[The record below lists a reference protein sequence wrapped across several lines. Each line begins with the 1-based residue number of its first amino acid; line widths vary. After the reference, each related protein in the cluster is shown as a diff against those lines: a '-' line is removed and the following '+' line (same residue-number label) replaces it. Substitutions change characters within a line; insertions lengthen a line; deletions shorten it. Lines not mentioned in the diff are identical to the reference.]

1 MKRLSGNLVGVGLV
15 ALAASV
21 VGVGAV
27 WASGS
32 AFFGG
37 DSGTASRAETTDS
50 SVPTDE
56 SPDGDLPPVS
66 PDDPGTPD
74 DLADLKKLVSDL
86 TEQVETLAATVAS
99 SVDKV
104 DTMEKKV
111 ASVVDDFD
119 DLDIRVNKGLAAI
132 EGVADDV
139 ASAKQDAADA
149 LETVTGLSTTVAA
162 LERRT
167 AKLNDEGNYSG
178 PVNPSQ
184 FTRKLT
190 AADVTGNWPL
200 NRVSEKLRTDYLEV
214 WGSGCTAD
222 YRFNTVL
229 VVNTFRWVECAR
241 IAK

>member
-1 MKRLSGNLVGVGLV
+1 MKKLSGNLVGVGLV

-37 DSGTASRAETTDS
+37 DSGAASRVETADS
-50 SVPTDE
+50 SVPDGE
-56 SPDGDLPPVS
+56 QPDGDLPPVS
-66 PDDPGTPD
+66 PDEPGTPD
-74 DLADLKKLVSDL
+74 DLAELKKLVADL
-86 TEQVETLAATVAS
+86 TEQVETLTATVAAS
-99 SVDKV
+99 ADKV
-104 DTMEKKV
+104 DTMEKRL
-111 ASVVDDFD
+111 STVVDDFD
-119 DLDIRVNKGLAAI
+119 DLDTRVNKGLAAI
-132 EGVADDV
+132 DGVADDV

-149 LETVTGLSTTVAA
+149 LETVTGLSTTVSM

-178 PVNPSQ
+178 PINPSQ

-190 AADVTGNWPL
+190 AADITGNWPL

-214 WGSGCTAD
+214 YGSGCTAD

-229 VVNTFRWVECAR
+229 VVNTFRWVECVR